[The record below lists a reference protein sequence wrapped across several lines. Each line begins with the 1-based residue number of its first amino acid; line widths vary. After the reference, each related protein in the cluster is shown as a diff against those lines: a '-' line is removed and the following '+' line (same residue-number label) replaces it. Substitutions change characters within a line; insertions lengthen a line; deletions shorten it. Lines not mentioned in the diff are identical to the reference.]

1 MSLRVDLDYE
11 IHCLFGEGLQ
21 HLPQQNHNRLLL
33 VYFVLFGV
41 VVADFADFADFVVVV
56 ADIVCVLAVD
66 SFSEKFKTEI
76 LLNR

>member
-21 HLPQQNHNRLLL
+21 RPLRQNHTRLPLDC
-33 VYFVLFGV
+33 FVLIGGV
-41 VVADFADFADFVVVV
+41 VADFVVVV

>member
-21 HLPQQNHNRLLL
+21 RPLRQNHTRLPLDC
-33 VYFVLFGV
+33 FVLIGG
-41 VVADFADFADFVVVV
+41 VVADFVDFVVVV